1 MYLRTC
7 EKEASILQRSM
18 LLRMVLIRRQDQG
31 RQSPDGYFSVVT
43 RESRLQEKK
52 RDWGEKVQTIGSSWT
67 ERREKIQTE
76 GDEEEVGG
84 DLA

>member
-1 MYLRTC
+1 MKRKQVYYSEVCYC
-7 EKEASILQRSM
+7 EWYYYDGRIKEDR
-18 LLRMVLIRRQDQG
+18 G
-31 RQSPDGYFSVVT
+31 RKSPDGYFSVVT

-67 ERREKIQTE
+67 EQREKIQTE

-84 DLA
+84 DLP